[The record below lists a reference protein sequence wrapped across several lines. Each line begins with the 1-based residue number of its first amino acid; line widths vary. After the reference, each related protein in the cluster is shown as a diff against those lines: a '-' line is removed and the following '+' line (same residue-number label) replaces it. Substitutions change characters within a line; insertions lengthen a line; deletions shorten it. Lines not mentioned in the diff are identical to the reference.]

1 MRPIVMRTS
10 PMSFARFSST
20 CSYVAAVCGLAYSVV
35 FVATTDDDTRFGEG
49 LEGALLMA
57 GGVLAIVV
65 AAALYERVRERE
77 PGFSLVAL
85 LLGTAGGFGAAVH
98 GAYQLA
104 LAVEGLGTGD
114 ELPNAVDPRGFLT
127 FGLTA
132 GAVALFASLL
142 AGRVRAVGF
151 AFAVLLGIL
160 WIGRLSGG
168 DADDAALLL
177 AAALAGL
184 VANPAWYV
192 LVGKELAPGG
202 RRPTQ
207 SSEGSSESQGVR

>member
-1 MRPIVMRTS
+1 MTTVAL
-10 PMSFARFSST
+10 SFARFSST
-20 CSYVAAVCGLAYSVV
+20 CSYLAAACGLAYSVV

-85 LLGTAGGFGAAVH
+85 LLGAAGGFGAAVH

-104 LAVEGLGTGD
+104 LAVEGLDAASD

-132 GAVALFASLL
+132 AAVALFASLL
-142 AGRVRAVGF
+142 GGRVRAVGF
-151 AFAVLLGIL
+151 AFAVLLAIL
-160 WIGRLSGG
+160 WIGRLVGG
-168 DADDAALLL
+168 DADDVALLL
-177 AAALAGL
+177 PAALAGL

-192 LVGKELAPGG
+192 LVGRELAP
-202 RRPTQ
+202 R
-207 SSEGSSESQGVR
+207 